1 MTGSG
6 PAPLHQAAPHVTAST
21 FWIAS
26 FGVEG
31 GELPTWV
38 LTAAEVLFSSFVS
51 GIVLSGSTTA
61 VFVRVVALDGAVTLI
76 VIVPFWPALTA
87 PPVHVTVPATLL
99 HVNRLVVVVELN
111 KTPNGK
117 VSTTLMPVAFAV
129 PMLFT
134 VRV

>member
-61 VFVRVVALDGAVTLI
+61 VFVSDAAVGGESTVIEIVA
-76 VIVPFWPALTA
+76 FWPALTA
-87 PPVHVTVPATLL
+87 PPVHVTVPRTLP
-99 HVNRLVVVVELN
+99 HVNRLDWVVDTNV
-111 KTPNGK
+111 TPAGR
-117 VSTTLMPVAFAV
+117 VSTTLTP
-129 PMLFT
+129 
-134 VRV
+134 